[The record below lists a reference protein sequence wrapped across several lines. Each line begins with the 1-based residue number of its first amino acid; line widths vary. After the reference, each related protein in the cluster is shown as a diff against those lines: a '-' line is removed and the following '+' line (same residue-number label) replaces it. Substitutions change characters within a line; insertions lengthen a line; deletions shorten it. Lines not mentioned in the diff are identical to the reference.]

1 MAKWTVLDLMSELE
15 SYEEDD
21 REIAIVLP
29 NGTKT
34 FGFVFDDSEDLI
46 KMIVTVEE

>member
-1 MAKWTVLDLMSELE
+1 MAKWTVLELQSELE

-21 REIAIVLP
+21 REIAIQLP
-29 NGTKT
+29 GGTKT